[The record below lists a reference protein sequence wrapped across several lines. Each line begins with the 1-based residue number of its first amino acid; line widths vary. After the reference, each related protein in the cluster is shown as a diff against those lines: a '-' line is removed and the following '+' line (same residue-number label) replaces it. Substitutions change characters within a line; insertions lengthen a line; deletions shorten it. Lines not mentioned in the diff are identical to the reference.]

1 MHAYI
6 QTPTQPHIHKHR
18 CTRNSLHTQ
27 RTTPTTTTTK
37 ATTATST
44 LASSSPIEAIA
55 EDSLAASS
63 KDIQPSI
70 MSADLKAT
78 APQQVEVELEV
89 DHQQQQQQMV
99 PAQDAGTMAHNE
111 EAEMPLDDSD
121 SHNAAVPESL
131 EAIENFGDDDDDE
144 KDAQLE
150 ELRQEMHIQMHRERE
165 ELESSDD
172 EEERVG
178 EAVQMSDTFNDEWA
192 SLDRDDEFAD
202 FGNDLNNHIDI
213 YENVVPGDL
222 SNDIAVNYA
231 AAADPNFPINPDAE
245 VFEVPQPGQT
255 LPTMPKFEKLSLS
268 PLSK

>member
-1 MHAYI
+1 
-6 QTPTQPHIHKHR
+6 
-18 CTRNSLHTQ
+18 
-27 RTTPTTTTTK
+27 
-37 ATTATST
+37 
-44 LASSSPIEAIA
+44 
-55 EDSLAASS
+55 
-63 KDIQPSI
+63 

-78 APQQVEVELEV
+78 APQQVKVEVEVEV
-89 DHQQQQQQMV
+89 DHQQQQQQQQMV

-172 EEERVG
+172 EEHIG

-192 SLDRDDEFAD
+192 SLDRDDEVAD
-202 FGNDLNNHIDI
+202 SGNDLNNHIDI
-213 YENVVPGDL
+213 YENVVPVDL
-222 SNDIAVNYA
+222 SNDIAVNYL

-245 VFEVPQPGQT
+245 VFDGPQPGQA
-255 LPTMPKFEKLSLS
+255 MPKFEKLSLS
-268 PLSK
+268 PLLK